1 MRFTLLAA
9 LTAVSILQLPSIT
22 TATAADKHENSVIS
36 EHPPRVSS
44 TSALIVDQKNGTT
57 FYAKNPDEKMPI
69 ASITK
74 LMTAMVVLDANPSLS
89 EHLVIHNEDVDTLRN
104 SSSRLRVGTRLSR
117 RELLQLALMSSEN
130 RAASALAHA
139 YPAGYQAFI
148 AAMNRKARQI
158 GMHNS
163 TFVDATGLHSEN
175 AATAEDLSKMV
186 VAAYQYDLIRKITTT
201 GSYELATKKRVI
213 GFKNTNALVR
223 NKDWKIGLSKTGYIN
238 EAGHCLVM
246 QVKVAQRP
254 LIIVLLDSGGKRG
267 RLADAIHLKHWIE
280 QNMPSAT
287 AARVMRERPS

>member
-1 MRFTLLAA
+1 MRLTLLAA
-9 LTAVSILQLPSIT
+9 LTVVSILQVPSIT
-22 TATAADKHENSVIS
+22 TATAGGKYENRAIG
-36 EHPPRVSS
+36 EHPPRLSS
-44 TSALIVDQKNGTT
+44 TSALIVDQRNGTT

-74 LMTAMVVLDANPSLS
+74 LMTAMVVLDADPSLN
-89 EHLVIHNEDVDTLRN
+89 EQLTVQNEDVDTLRN

-139 YPAGYQAFI
+139 YPAGYQAFV

-158 GMHNS
+158 GMRSS

-175 AATAEDLSKMV
+175 AATAADLSKMV
-186 VAAYQYDLIRKITTT
+186 VAAYQYELIRKITTT
-201 GSYELATKKRVI
+201 GSYELATRKRVI

-223 NKDWKIGLSKTGYIN
+223 NKDWQIGLSKTGFIN

-246 QVKVAQRP
+246 QAKVAKRP
-254 LIIVLLDSGGKRG
+254 LIMVLLDSGGKRG
-267 RLADAIHLKHWIE
+267 RLDDAIHLKHWIE
-280 QNMPSAT
+280 QNIPSAT
-287 AARVMRERPS
+287 AARAVRERAG